1 MEIRKA
7 ERKKAK
13 LRLGIAAPSGAG
25 KTYSAL
31 LMAFGLGGKIGLID
45 TEHGSGDLYAHLGDY
60 DIISIEAPYTVK
72 KYTEAISAFEAAY
85 YGTIIIDSLSHAW
98 AGDGGLLDKQGK
110 MADRG
115 TNSFAAWRTITPEH
129 NNLVDAM
136 LRSPC
141 HVIATMRAKQ
151 EYVLETN
158 DKGKQQPKKVGMA
171 PVQREGME
179 YEFTVML
186 DVDMQHIASASKD
199 RTSLFDGQFFKID
212 KGTGT
217 RLLEWLDTGVIPAEP
232 ELPPEDSEAATF
244 AESKAMEVRAL
255 MLKSDIAGAAI
266 TLNTLGTSGEYDP
279 EAKELVCRHI
289 ESPIRSAIK
298 AYDAITQARTLE
310 GLKLAWGATPKHS
323 QALLLPFKDARKVQL
338 DASDTAYKFVGED
351 IAASGSRDLT
361 AMGGIAA

>member
-31 LMAFGLGGKIGLID
+31 LLAFGLGGKVGLID

-60 DIISIEAPYTVK
+60 DIIGIEAPYTVA
-72 KYTEAISAFEAAY
+72 KYTQAIKAFEQAGY
-85 YGTIIIDSLSHAW
+85 TTIIIDSLSHAW
-98 AGDGGLLDKQGK
+98 SGDGGLLDKQGK

-129 NNLVDAM
+129 NALVDAM

-141 HVIATMRAKQ
+141 HIIATMRAKQ

-158 DKGKQQPKKVGMA
+158 AKGKQEPKKVGMA

-199 RTSLFDGQFFKID
+199 RTSLFDGQYMKITPD
-212 KGTGT
+212 TGKMLLDWLETGT
-217 RLLEWLDTGVIPAEP
+217 EQPKFSDDELTALIDPMIEAASLGDLQTHYKTAYRYAQSFNNAEAITAVMSVYSGRKQELLADPEFTKQTPAEKV
-232 ELPPEDSEAATF
+232 LV
-244 AESKAMEVRAL
+244 ES
-255 MLKSDIAGAAI
+255 ING
-266 TLNTLGTSGEYDP
+266 
-279 EAKELVCRHI
+279 
-289 ESPIRSAIK
+289 
-298 AYDAITQARTLE
+298 
-310 GLKLAWGATPKHS
+310 
-323 QALLLPFKDARKVQL
+323 
-338 DASDTAYKFVGED
+338 
-351 IAASGSRDLT
+351 
-361 AMGGIAA
+361 